1 MEGNRR
7 VPWTKDGWN
16 TARKRW
22 DLAPQL
28 HPDPTWS
35 HNTLPYTHHVGPRYP
50 LIPKS
55 SLLCLP
61 RPHPSGPTK
70 PTTQTPKGPAFLP
83 SSQVSCSTKSMRPPS
98 LPWRGSS
105 KVWLSSCYSSTSCE
119 AGIWTVMGG
128 WRQWQD
134 RQGERSSRGDGWEQG
149 GMK

>member
-1 MEGNRR
+1 MEHCKEEVGRGTPTSSLIHT
-7 VPWTKDGWN
+7 VPQHTTIHLSHW
-16 TARKRW
+16 
-22 DLAPQL
+22 PQVAL
-28 HPDPTWS
+28 T
-35 HNTLPYTHHVGPRYP
+35 
-50 LIPKS
+50 PKS

-83 SSQVSCSTKSMRPPS
+83 SSQVSCSTKSTRPPS

-128 WRQWQD
+128 MEAVAGQARRKEQQ
-134 RQGERSSRGDGWEQG
+134 RIQVGARRGE
-149 GMK
+149 